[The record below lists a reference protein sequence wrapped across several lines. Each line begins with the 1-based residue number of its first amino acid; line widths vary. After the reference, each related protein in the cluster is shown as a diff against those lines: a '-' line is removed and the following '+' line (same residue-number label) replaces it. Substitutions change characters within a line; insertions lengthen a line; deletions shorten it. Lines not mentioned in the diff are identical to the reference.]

1 MTRPQSPLSVLKHC
15 FAFAAAAALSMSAP
29 AFASPPSGG
38 GGGQSQSDDGRRRSL
53 TSSTSYLPLP
63 QLMAT
68 VQADYRSAGL
78 LQIEMG
84 LEISDSRLRRRAEH
98 MMPRLRDAYVSA
110 ISLYVGMNYRYG
122 DVPDANRIAELLQNA
137 TNHTLGQDGARVLLG
152 MVMIHAD

>member
-1 MTRPQSPLSVLKHC
+1 MTRYQLQLPKLNRVLAC
-15 FAFAAAAALSMSAP
+15 AAACVLFVSAP
-29 AFASPPSGG
+29 TLASPPSGG
-38 GGGQSQSDDGRRRSL
+38 GGGGSQSDDGRRRSL

-68 VQADYRSAGL
+68 VHADYSSAGL

-110 ISLYVGMNYRYG
+110 ISLYVGMNYRFG

-137 TNHTLGQDGARVLLG
+137 TDHTLGQEGAQVLLG

>member
-1 MTRPQSPLSVLKHC
+1 MTRYRSPLLDLKRVL
-15 FAFAAAAALSMSAP
+15 ALVAALAIFASAP
-29 AFASPPSGG
+29 ALASPPSGG
-38 GGGQSQSDDGRRRSL
+38 GGASQGDDGRRRSL

-84 LEISDSRLRRRAEH
+84 LEISNSRLRRRAEH

-137 TNHTLGQDGARVLLG
+137 TDHTLGQEGAQVLLG